1 MKLRAKLF
9 LIFGASY
16 MLVFMALFATTNA
29 FTMRGFINLEDAS
42 IEKQV
47 SMGVHAL
54 ELRIGELEEATHG
67 YAAWDNSY
75 YFIQSNI
82 TQFIDRILLG
92 SAFVDSRLSFMVF
105 LDARGRVAYSKA
117 FDVMQLS
124 IVPFPSSVM
133 DIILRE
139 DALRLHDRIDG
150 RVSGVMSAPEGLFIV
165 SSQPIL
171 TSEMKGP
178 IAGTLVC
185 GRFLDQLEVQQL
197 EEATFLSLRLLPLDA
212 LLDDPKLA
220 DVASRAS
227 GGETVVVER
236 PDDETILGY
245 SAVKGV
251 FDEPVML
258 MEVEAPRDVYM
269 HSLMMVAYFAVVSI
283 LVGIIIAFVA
293 LIAMNRLV
301 LSPLLKLSKEV
312 NEIDPHAMELRNV
325 IIQGDDEVS
334 ALSSNIDNMLK
345 ALNQY
350 QRRLKETERMAT
362 IGETAA
368 MVGHDLRNPLQ
379 VVYLLSARLRKR
391 IELLTGR
398 VEDEDVKELEFI
410 EDRLKAQTV
419 YMDKII
425 SDLQDFSKSVSLSI
439 EEADLEK
446 LVTEILS
453 SLTIPEGINVS
464 TSFDERLRSVHADGG
479 LMRRVFTNLLTNAVQ
494 AMPEG
499 GFLMVEGSVVNGNAK
514 VAVSDTGVGISE
526 EDTAKIFRPLFTTK
540 AKGTGLG
547 LAVCKKLV
555 EAHGGEISF
564 GSKKGVGTTFNVV
577 IPLVHEGA
585 PPAEAPRAEA
595 TAAVPTDR
603 DPQAGAVA

>member
-1 MKLRAKLF
+1 
-9 LIFGASY
+9 
-16 MLVFMALFATTNA
+16 
-29 FTMRGFINLEDAS
+29 
-42 IEKQV
+42 
-47 SMGVHAL
+47 
-54 ELRIGELEEATHG
+54 
-67 YAAWDNSY
+67 
-75 YFIQSNI
+75 
-82 TQFIDRILLG
+82 
-92 SAFVDSRLSFMVF
+92 
-105 LDARGRVAYSKA
+105 
-117 FDVMQLS
+117 
-124 IVPFPSSVM
+124 
-133 DIILRE
+133 
-139 DALRLHDRIDG
+139 
-150 RVSGVMSAPEGLFIV
+150 
-165 SSQPIL
+165 
-171 TSEMKGP
+171 
-178 IAGTLVC
+178 
-185 GRFLDQLEVQQL
+185 
-197 EEATFLSLRLLPLDA
+197 
-212 LLDDPKLA
+212 
-220 DVASRAS
+220 
-227 GGETVVVER
+227 
-236 PDDETILGY
+236 
-245 SAVKGV
+245 
-251 FDEPVML
+251 
-258 MEVEAPRDVYM
+258 
-269 HSLMMVAYFAVVSI
+269 
-283 LVGIIIAFVA
+283 
-293 LIAMNRLV
+293 
-301 LSPLLKLSKEV
+301 
-312 NEIDPHAMELRNV
+312 V

-419 YMDKII
+419 YMDKIV
-425 SDLQDFSKSVSLSI
+425 SDLQDFSKSVMMSI

-585 PPAEAPRAEA
+585 PPAGAPRAEA
-595 TAAVPTDR
+595 TVVAPTDR

>member
-1 MKLRAKLF
+1 MKLRPKLF

-16 MLVFMALFATTNA
+16 IMVFMALLAATNA
-29 FTMRGFINLEDAS
+29 FTMRGFTDLEDAS

-47 SMGVHAL
+47 NMGVHAL
-54 ELRIGELEEATHG
+54 GLRIGELEDVTRG

-105 LDARGRVAYSKA
+105 LDVRGRVAYTKA

-124 IVPFPSSVM
+124 SVPLPSSVM
-133 DIILRE
+133 EIILRE
-139 DALRLHDRIDG
+139 DALRLHESVDS
-150 RVSGVMSAPEGLFIV
+150 RVSGVLSVPEGLFMV

-178 IAGTLVC
+178 IAGTLIC
-185 GRFLDQLEVQQL
+185 GRFLDRLEVQQL
-197 EEATFLSLRLLPLDA
+197 EETTFLTLRLYSLEE
-212 LLDDPKLA
+212 LDDYPALA
-220 DVASRAS
+220 SVAYKVS
-227 GGETVVVER
+227 GGGVAVER
-236 PDDETILGY
+236 PNEETIFGY
-245 SAVKGV
+245 SAVAGV
-251 FDEPVML
+251 FGEPILL

-269 HSLMMVAYFAVVSI
+269 HSVMMVAYFAVASI
-283 LVGIIIAFVA
+283 LVGIVIAFVA
-293 LIAMNRLV
+293 MVTMNRLV
-301 LSPLLKLSKEV
+301 LAPLLDLSREV
-312 NEIDPHAMELRNV
+312 TEIDPHAIEQKSVTVN
-325 IIQGDDEVS
+325 GDDEVS
-334 ALSSNIDNMLK
+334 ALSTSINNMLK

-379 VVYLLSARLRKR
+379 MVFLLGARLKKR

-398 VEDEDVKELEFI
+398 ADEEDVKELEFI

-419 YMDKII
+419 YMDKIV
-425 SDLQDFSKSVSLSI
+425 SDLQDFSKNVRLSI
-439 EEADLEK
+439 EATDLEK
-446 LVTEILS
+446 LVGEIVS
-453 SLTIPEGINVS
+453 SMTVPEGINVS

-514 VAVSDTGVGISE
+514 VSVSDTGIGISE
-526 EDTAKIFRPLFTTK
+526 EDASKIFRPLFTTK

-577 IPLVHEGA
+577 IPLVHDVP
-585 PPAEAPRAEA
+585 PPAGAPRAEA
-595 TAAVPTDR
+595 AAVAPTDR